1 MRSPQ
6 GDSGKKCANVSH
18 NRIERNHCRINVPEV
33 LNQVIIPLG
42 FLTAS
47 IGVLKRDKIKFPE
60 VLERERWLSLGN
72 VPCRVQ

>member
-47 IGVLKRDKIKFPE
+47 VGVLKGEE
-60 VLERERWLSLGN
+60 VWQRSFFFSSRGKK
-72 VPCRVQ
+72 R

>member
-33 LNQVIIPLG
+33 LNQVIG
-42 FLTAS
+42 N
-47 IGVLKRDKIKFPE
+47 IKFLNIWYRGVKGGRGRAKE
-60 VLERERWLSLGN
+60 VFFLRGQKS
-72 VPCRVQ
+72 